1 MEVAE
6 SSLRVRRSRIGR
18 PQKNNKNGR
27 YQLNPNCP
35 DRDVPVYS
43 PIMSHDKLRDENA
56 EPNEKESRQ
65 DRVGRQT
72 HVASL
77 ASRSVQG

>member
-1 MEVAE
+1 
-6 SSLRVRRSRIGR
+6 
-18 PQKNNKNGR
+18 
-27 YQLNPNCP
+27 
-35 DRDVPVYS
+35 
-43 PIMSHDKLRDENA
+43 MSHDKLRDENA

>member
-1 MEVAE
+1 VEVAE

-35 DRDVPVYS
+35 DRDVPVHS
-43 PIMSHDKLRDENA
+43 PIMSRDNLRDENA

-65 DRVGRQT
+65 DRVGCQT

-77 ASRSVQG
+77 ASRSG